1 MLPSQPM
8 DTAEALRL
16 LRADVRKS
24 ARNPARGNELC
35 QLREAAG
42 VSQRRIAA
50 VLGVSNTSIGNWERD
65 QHPGR
70 TAKRLVLYRRAIDYL
85 AQELKESTA

>member
-1 MLPSQPM
+1 M
-8 DTAEALRL
+8 DTADALRE
-16 LRADVRKS
+16 LRADVRKV
-24 ARNPARGNELC
+24 AHAPARGNELC

-42 VSQRRIAA
+42 LSQRKIAA

-65 QHPGR
+65 RHPGR

-85 AQELKESTA
+85 AQELTEVAG